1 MTEKLFLFQ
10 PLVWEWAWLLSIPV
24 TFFGLSATKTTNLK
38 AIKQFLIGTLV
49 LRLESQ
55 SPLLIGNLSALLL
68 ASHPG
73 RDGSALLR
81 LLRVPDGGALGKR
94 GRVARL
100 PLLGPLVR
108 LLLRC
113 FAGNFLFMVDR

>member
-1 MTEKLFLFQ
+1 MFQ

-68 ASHPG
+68 ASNPG
-73 RDGSALLR
+73 RDGSPLLR
-81 LLRVPDGGALGKR
+81 LLRVPDGGALGKC
-94 GRVARL
+94 GRVAGL
-100 PLLGPLVR
+100 PLLCPLVR

-113 FAGNFLFMVDR
+113 FAGYFLFMVDR